1 MVKVET
7 RAKKGFEDIHELLT
21 KKLEDLEAEIAKE
34 FESRKLE
41 IVNLLKEVS
50 EEYTVELPDETP
62 CDIAIDPTVN
72 PDNISIEGTS
82 ADYTATC

>member
-21 KKLEDLEAEIAKE
+21 KKLEDLEAEIARE

-50 EEYTVELPDETP
+50 EEYTVELPDEVPDVT
-62 CDIAIDPTVN
+62 IDPTIN
-72 PDNISIEGTS
+72 IDNVSVEGTS
-82 ADYTATC
+82 ADYTVTC

>member
-50 EEYTVELPDETP
+50 EEYTVELPDEIP
-62 CDIAIDPTVN
+62 CDIATDPTVN
-72 PDNISIEGTS
+72 PDNISIDGTS
-82 ADYTATC
+82 ADYTVTC